1 MLFKLAPKEN
11 RSELYDRER
20 ELEELHRLSKT
31 EWIVILGKRMT
42 GKTSVLKTFL
52 NEVGGIYVNL
62 MGVRSI
68 KGLIE
73 ELLKHTSRMGLE
85 ISLPPILRISWTRLA
100 VDVFSRLEE
109 KIVGLDEVQE
119 LPANYFLKL
128 LKKIWDTYDIRIVFT
143 GSMMGVIKK
152 LLEPGAE
159 SPMYGRKP
167 AVVEL
172 KPFTRSQSIDF
183 LEKGF
188 TECGIR
194 VREEEIIETVELLD
208 GYVGWLTYYGNY
220 RCIRRLSHE
229 EALRNVYTEGRKIML
244 EELNHFLENKK
255 NKEKYIQLLKN
266 LPARWSDLEAKL
278 GVNSKILRQMLLNL
292 ENAFLVEKHGNT
304 YVITDPIL
312 RKLVGEL

>member
-11 RSELYDRER
+11 RNELYDRER
-20 ELEELHRLSKT
+20 ELEELHRLTKT
-31 EWIVILGKRMT
+31 EWVIILGKRMT

-68 KGLIE
+68 RGLIE
-73 ELLKHTSRMGLE
+73 ELLKHTGRVGLE
-85 ISLPPILRISWTRLA
+85 ISLPPILKLSWTRLA
-100 VDVFSRLEE
+100 VDVFSKLEG
-109 KIVGLDEVQE
+109 KIIGLDEVQE

-128 LKKIWDTYDIRIVFT
+128 LKKVWDTYNVRIVFT
-143 GSMMGVIKK
+143 GSMIGIIKK

-188 TECGIR
+188 AECGIR

-229 EALRNVYTEGRKIML
+229 KALQNVYAEGRKIML

-266 LPARWSDLEAKL
+266 LPARWSELETKL
-278 GVNSKILRQMLLNL
+278 NVNSKILRQMLLNL

-312 RKLVGEL
+312 RKLVREL